1 MAPSADAVAQKRG
14 PMSEPCIKGCHQI
27 IQHFRYPPTLLPPR
41 IAGLWYVG
49 EDDMPT
55 VLTVKVTEDRAIRYE
70 EVHDAPVCLL
80 NALAKYLA
88 Q

>member
-1 MAPSADAVAQKRG
+1 
-14 PMSEPCIKGCHQI
+14 MSHACCKGCHQI
-27 IQHFRYPPTLLPPR
+27 IQHFRWPLTLLPLSH
-41 IAGLWYVG
+41 AGLWYVG
-49 EDDMPT
+49 DDGNPT

-80 NALAKYLA
+80 TALAEYLA

>member
-1 MAPSADAVAQKRG
+1 
-14 PMSEPCIKGCHQI
+14 MSEPCRNGCHQI
-27 IQHFRYPPTLLPPR
+27 IQHFSWPLSHIDSPR
-41 IAGLWYVG
+41 VVGLWYVG
-49 EDDMPT
+49 DDAEAPT

-80 NALAKYLA
+80 DALAQYLA